1 MIKNLKAGEK
11 ITEKF
16 IVNVMKIGSSSNGG
30 VFARG
35 EVKDNSGG
43 LPFIC
48 FDANEVEFLGEA
60 KTPMALL
67 IKGVVDINKVAKDNS
82 LQIIVKNF
90 ELLPEDADLTDLLPV
105 SDIDLELYKTKLK
118 VLMAS
123 VKDIGISKLLN
134 NILSGKRLEQ
144 FLTHP
149 AGTSM
154 HHGYIGGLLHHSVCV
169 AELALA
175 MAEKIGDVNKD
186 LVVTGALLH
195 DIGKLREISGT
206 VGYPYTDDGKMLGH
220 ISMSAILVN
229 NESEKIP
236 EITEENKRN
245 LVHIILA
252 HHGDREKGSPMVCV
266 TKESFIVHYADEIN
280 AVMNQFEGAEL
291 KPGWNY
297 NRMLKRNLYI

>member
-48 FDANEVEFLGEA
+48 FDANEVEFLREA
-60 KTPMALL
+60 KTSMALL